1 MKWQARITKQQRVK
15 SVFAILFSPREA
27 LLVAGAFLAILVL
40 QQFSSGFLRVVLLTE
55 LVVIVAIVPLM
66 IFRSLWQ
73 RARMI
78 RMTGS
83 EVMHYEIKNGLL
95 RFNAGKDRIEIPT
108 NDLMLQR
115 TYPKTILIKRKR
127 LRVGN
132 QLVLYFDEE
141 STKAQALVALKKE
154 GVVYG
159 KRTKDW
165 TV

>member
-1 MKWQARITKQQRVK
+1 
-15 SVFAILFSPREA
+15 
-27 LLVAGAFLAILVL
+27 
-40 QQFSSGFLRVVLLTE
+40 
-55 LVVIVAIVPLM
+55 
-66 IFRSLWQ
+66 
-73 RARMI
+73 
-78 RMTGS
+78 
-83 EVMHYEIKNGLL
+83 MHYEIKNGLL